1 MNIKKLLPSTPEVT
15 REVVVVLLGAFIAVL
30 IVRQL
35 PESFQ
40 QLFNLNKPGG
50 NQP

>member
-1 MNIKKLLPSTPEVT
+1 MNIKAALPNAPEVT
-15 REVVVVLLGAFIAVL
+15 REVIVVLLGAFIAVL

-35 PESFQ
+35 PAQFQ
-40 QLFNLNKPGG
+40 SLFNLNTTGG